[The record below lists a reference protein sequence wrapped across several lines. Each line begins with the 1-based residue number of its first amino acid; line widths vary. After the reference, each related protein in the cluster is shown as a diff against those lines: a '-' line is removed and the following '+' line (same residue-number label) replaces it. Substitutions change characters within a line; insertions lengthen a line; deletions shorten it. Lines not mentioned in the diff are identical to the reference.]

1 MDMPETNSTWL
12 CDAKLMALMTDDRL
26 GDEIAWIKAEVA
38 ALDRDSALLGA
49 LRAAIARHR
58 AAMDC
63 RVDRRVDRPILH

>member
-38 ALDRDSALLGA
+38 ALDRDSAPCWAPYGSQ
-49 LRAAIARHR
+49 LR
-58 AAMDC
+58 
-63 RVDRRVDRPILH
+63 ILH